1 MHQIQR
7 GRAASQSDIEHIV
20 GIIAWAIFGSFGGQ
34 CPSVKGELLDIP
46 LDKQRH
52 NCMAKQKKVL
62 GSLQARE
69 YFCSDLEKALMPIT
83 GISGM

>member
-20 GIIAWAIFGSFGGQ
+20 GIIALAIFGSFGGQ